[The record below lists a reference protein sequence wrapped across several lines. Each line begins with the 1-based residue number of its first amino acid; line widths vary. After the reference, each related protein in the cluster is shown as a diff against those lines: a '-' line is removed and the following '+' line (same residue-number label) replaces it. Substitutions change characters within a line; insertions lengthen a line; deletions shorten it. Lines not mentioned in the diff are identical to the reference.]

1 MSCLVLSLLLEVWL
15 TDLVRMWPVITT
27 VEKKHNNNSEGS
39 DVRSSS
45 SVEPIDMAMAI
56 ALFNKNT
63 GGIHPDNIA
72 PTKYIGGNSTT
83 DANRDG
89 IDSCSNKRRRGR
101 GTERHALEQFLETAQ
116 QRFDC
121 YAHDTNVPMTVQF
134 FGRAMQRVEHDL
146 FSDWSQ
152 IAARSSLLVM
162 LRAALCALMST
173 GERCRYNFN
182 KD

>member
-1 MSCLVLSLLLEVWL
+1 MGTIKQHCTHEKEETKRGYEQFLE
-15 TDLVRMWPVITT
+15 T
-27 VEKKHNNNSEGS
+27 
-39 DVRSSS
+39 
-45 SVEPIDMAMAI
+45 
-56 ALFNKNT
+56 
-63 GGIHPDNIA
+63 
-72 PTKYIGGNSTT
+72 
-83 DANRDG
+83 
-89 IDSCSNKRRRGR
+89 
-101 GTERHALEQFLETAQ
+101 ALEQFLETAQ

-121 YAHDTNVPMTVQF
+121 YAQDTDVPMTVQF
-134 FGRAMQRVEHDL
+134 FDRAMQRVEHEL